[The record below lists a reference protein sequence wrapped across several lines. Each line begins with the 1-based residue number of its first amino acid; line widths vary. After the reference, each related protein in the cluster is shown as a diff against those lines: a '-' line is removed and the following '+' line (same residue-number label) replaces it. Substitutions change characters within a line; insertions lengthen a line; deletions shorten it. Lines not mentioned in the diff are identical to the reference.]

1 MSASGARGEAFFA
14 RELAGRAGVCHSLAK
29 RTVRLAELDGLITVQ
44 RRPRSGR
51 KHLTNIIRI
60 IRAEWLDWLRKG
72 RRKTYAL
79 NACNRAKP
87 DFAQARGVKNNPPR
101 SQVFRNANSNRVDKT
116 VKKRNRTGASRAGL

>member
-14 RELAGRAGVCHSLAK
+14 RELTARAGVCHSLAK

-44 RRPRSGR
+44 RRPLSGR

-87 DFAQARGVKNNPPR
+87 DFAQASVPVLTND
-101 SQVFRNANSNRVDKT
+101 SQIGSDLRVWADEDD
-116 VKKRNRTGASRAGL
+116 RTDFDQQR